1 MTRQTVTSE
10 FNSFVGGLITEASPL
25 TFPGNA
31 ALEINNFN
39 IDKRGTI
46 SRRLGMDYE
55 QNHVIVNSGGVG
67 GVSTGDVATRTFV
80 WDNVGGDASLKFV
93 VVRVGDTLDFFQTSG
108 DSVSSGLVYSYTLGS
123 TPNSGDVDASV
134 VDGLFVLVGEAIDPT
149 VFSYESGVIT
159 PTTFRLKI
167 RDTFGVEAV
176 IGGVDYRE
184 SGNLTERPFD
194 SPTGTIDAQS
204 HLYNLRNSTWA
215 LPKMSKGGGT
225 SAKDPI
231 VIFSAEANQ
240 APVLTEVLYPS
251 TSDSPVPF
259 MFPDPDD
266 SSDRVSDRFHPIP
279 SVNNPIGSQP
289 APSGFFIIDALNRGT
304 SRLEGAQKLN
314 TQYELGVGSGY
325 ESDFPI
331 TTLPLDR
338 TPSSAKATASFAGR
352 VWYAGFSGEVVDGD
366 RHSPRMS
373 SYILFSTLV
382 QSPADLGN
390 CYQIGDPTSVE
401 ESQLVATDGG
411 FVKLD
416 EAYNINRLVNIGTGI
431 VVVAENGVWFISGGS
446 DLGFTATEYKVTKV
460 TGHGCT
466 ASNSVVLVDN
476 SVVYWGDDGI
486 YQIAVNELGDLHA
499 NNLSTSTIQAVFNGI
514 SEVRKRFV
522 KGRFDSY
529 DRKIRWLYN
538 NLPIPIEETKELV
551 LDVELG
557 SFYKHSIPTAS
568 ATAPNVVDYIEVPP
582 FKLAEVIEGV
592 VDGGVQVVDSGVP
605 VETTLIE
612 AVDGQR
618 ELLYLTILDI
628 QPTTTYT
635 MSKYSDTDF
644 IDWKTFDSVGI
655 DAPATMITGYNG
667 GGDFQRYKQVPY
679 VSFHFEKTEDGFFTD
694 GLGDIYPTHE
704 SSCKVQAQ
712 WEWANSATS
721 GRWGKEFQAYRQ
733 KRAYIP
739 EDTNDLYDNGFSVVT
754 TKSKLRGKGKVL
766 SLQINT
772 EPLKD
777 CRILGWST
785 ITSVANNV

>member
-1 MTRQTVTSE
+1 
-10 FNSFVGGLITEASPL
+10 
-25 TFPGNA
+25 
-31 ALEINNFN
+31 
-39 IDKRGTI
+39 
-46 SRRLGMDYE
+46 
-55 QNHVIVNSGGVG
+55 
-67 GVSTGDVATRTFV
+67 
-80 WDNVGGDASLKFV
+80 
-93 VVRVGDTLDFFQTSG
+93 
-108 DSVSSGLVYSYTLGS
+108 
-123 TPNSGDVDASV
+123 
-134 VDGLFVLVGEAIDPT
+134 
-149 VFSYESGVIT
+149 
-159 PTTFRLKI
+159 
-167 RDTFGVEAV
+167 
-176 IGGVDYRE
+176 
-184 SGNLTERPFD
+184 
-194 SPTGTIDAQS
+194 
-204 HLYNLRNSTWA
+204 
-215 LPKMSKGGGT
+215 
-225 SAKDPI
+225 
-231 VIFSAEANQ
+231 
-240 APVLTEVLYPS
+240 
-251 TSDSPVPF
+251 
-259 MFPDPDD
+259 
-266 SSDRVSDRFHPIP
+266 
-279 SVNNPIGSQP
+279 
-289 APSGFFIIDALNRGT
+289 
-304 SRLEGAQKLN
+304 
-314 TQYELGVGSGY
+314 
-325 ESDFPI
+325 
-331 TTLPLDR
+331 
-338 TPSSAKATASFAGR
+338 
-352 VWYAGFSGEVVDGD
+352 
-366 RHSPRMS
+366 MS
-373 SYILFSTLV
+373 SYILFSALV

-592 VDGGVQVVDSGVP
+592 VDSGVQVVDSGVP

-628 QPTTTYT
+628 QPTITYT